1 MSQIHNIRSAAPL
14 DWPGA
19 DPTYVNNRIRHC
31 IDSRD
36 VGLRWPFPEPP
47 WLMCEGCY
55 TCKIGTVLLELFV
68 RSPCLIVASAPHV
81 FVLASASGTKCACV
95 ALCCGSSHLR
105 RPWRQ
110 AAQSHLDCGNHGII
124 Q

>member
-1 MSQIHNIRSAAPL
+1 
-14 DWPGA
+14 
-19 DPTYVNNRIRHC
+19 
-31 IDSRD
+31 
-36 VGLRWPFPEPP
+36 
-47 WLMCEGCY
+47 MCEGCY
-55 TCKIGTVLLELFV
+55 TCKIGTVLLELSG

-95 ALCCGSSHLR
+95 LLCGGSSIFAA
-105 RPWRQ
+105 PGDQ

>member
-1 MSQIHNIRSAAPL
+1 
-14 DWPGA
+14 
-19 DPTYVNNRIRHC
+19 
-31 IDSRD
+31 
-36 VGLRWPFPEPP
+36 
-47 WLMCEGCY
+47 MCEGCY
-55 TCKIGTVLLELFV
+55 TCKIGTVLLELFG

-95 ALCCGSSHLR
+95 LLCCGSSIFAA
-105 RPWRQ
+105 PGDQ